1 MERRQSI
8 ILYIL
13 MFNMFITMG
22 GLGIIVPVMPA
33 YLEKFQADGQIYG
46 FLIATFSFAQFIL
59 SPIIGNYSDRLGRK
73 KFIVI
78 GLVIYGSGQILFGL
92 AHEIWILFVARF
104 LNGVGA
110 AFVMP
115 TILAYVGDITTVKQR
130 GKGMSLIGASI
141 SFGFTIGPAIGGL
154 LSSVNLTFPFFC
166 AGVISILSALLS
178 LTLLPDIKTATF
190 VQTRRESLVKQML
203 SSTKLTYF
211 IYLIVVFTF
220 SFGIANYQATLSLY
234 LDDKFQYTP
243 LVMSLIFTVG
253 GLAGV
258 ILQLF
263 FIEKLFTYFGE
274 IKMIMVNLF
283 IASITLLLLIFVSG
297 YFLIVL
303 VASLNTIAAT
313 LIRPA
318 VNTVISRMAG
328 SEQGF
333 AAGLNNAY
341 MSLGNLFG
349 PICAGTLY
357 DWHMDSPYIF
367 GTCVLMACC
376 ILVFTWSVKNN
387 KRTYLE
393 SSKIS

>member
-1 MERRQSI
+1 MI
-8 ILYIL
+8 I
-13 MFNMFITMG
+13 
-22 GLGIIVPVMPA
+22 
-33 YLEKFQADGQIYG
+33 
-46 FLIATFSFAQFIL
+46 
-59 SPIIGNYSDRLGRK
+59 
-73 KFIVI
+73 
-78 GLVIYGSGQILFGL
+78 
-92 AHEIWILFVARF
+92 
-104 LNGVGA
+104 
-110 AFVMP
+110 
-115 TILAYVGDITTVKQR
+115 
-130 GKGMSLIGASI
+130 
-141 SFGFTIGPAIGGL
+141 
-154 LSSVNLTFPFFC
+154 
-166 AGVISILSALLS
+166 
-178 LTLLPDIKTATF
+178 
-190 VQTRRESLVKQML
+190 
-203 SSTKLTYF
+203 
-211 IYLIVVFTF
+211 
-220 SFGIANYQATLSLY
+220 
-234 LDDKFQYTP
+234 
-243 LVMSLIFTVG
+243 
-253 GLAGV
+253 
-258 ILQLF
+258 
-263 FIEKLFTYFGE
+263 
-274 IKMIMVNLF
+274 VNLF